1 MLLAVYR
8 EPFSFQPVVRR
19 LPAGETLAAMRARM
33 PGLPEDFDQ
42 RGVICI
48 DGHPVPRAL
57 WHAVRPKGAVTEI
70 TFHAAPMGGGGGKK
84 NPLATIAAIA
94 LTVVTGNIASG
105 KLLGGLTGAA
115 AAGQAT
121 VASVALAA
129 GVSLVGSLALSSLVK
144 PPTWMGGNDDPRR
157 QDRGAASASG
167 NVLEPNAAIPRV
179 IGTRK
184 VYPPMAMEPLTYFQ
198 GPDEIVEAAYVLA
211 GPHQLEDIRIGP
223 APVASMADV
232 EVETREGW
240 LGEAPVYLLS
250 RQGRTEAI
258 NSELRAHVV
267 GDDNRTI
274 ESPAGDI
281 LTALPQPQV
290 FATREAPD
298 EHQLQISFPQGLQ
311 LATGESGVAIRVPLR
326 IRARRVGD
334 AGWRNLPELHFQQ
347 RQLGQIRATIRF
359 AWTDDPSGAPAAAS
373 GSGWVEARRF
383 APGQTAL
390 PAAEN
395 WVADP
400 YFGDAG
406 PDYLDAGNAG
416 TTGVQ
421 HVQMDR
427 WTATLLLDRAEW
439 PPGRY
444 EFEIVRGAAFKVAD
458 YNAGSYQYGD
468 SVWDFF
474 GRRGTPGEIVM
485 SRDNVVDSLYLL
497 RSVSIWDEHPLPS
510 RDLAVIAIRA
520 RNRAADRLSV
530 LASGWVRDWDGT
542 GWRDWTTTSNPAPHL
557 VDVWTGM
564 LNVDPVPDGLIWH
577 DRLLEWRAHCAA
589 EGYTVDAIIE
599 DRSVDD
605 VARLVAS
612 CGYAEPYMS
621 DQWGV
626 VYDRDTS
633 AEAPV
638 QVFAARN
645 SQGFGWSKGF
655 ARMPDGLRVNFAEQV
670 RDYEPRQISVFRPGL
685 SNDNGRVE
693 QVDYPGLVD
702 YDAVHRR
709 ALYDQAQAI
718 HRSTFY
724 NLTAPAEY
732 LLSRRGDLVGIQH
745 QALSEWA
752 GSARVAAVQLDGNGD
767 TIAILPD
774 TPLTISQ
781 RPYMDQVPNLAAED
795 RLDLLGLR
803 MGLAIRAG
811 GNVAIHDAT
820 QDGDWI
826 DLDPP
831 APGDITGALVVVGAS
846 GRVYRRV
853 RIMDIEPGDDLTARI
868 TAVDEAPQI
877 WSMLHG

>member
-1 MLLAVYR
+1 MATDLEKLVVQLSADIKGYEREMRKAVGVTNRQAR
-8 EPFSFQPVVRR
+8 EIEKRFNAMNRNLDGIGKRAARSLVAPF
-19 LPAGETLAAMRARM
+19 AG
-33 PGLPEDFDQ
+33 
-42 RGVICI
+42 
-48 DGHPVPRAL
+48 
-57 WHAVRPKGAVTEI
+57 
-70 TFHAAPMGGGGGKK
+70 
-84 NPLATIAAIA
+84 IAAAIGGRELIRMTGEWTD
-94 LTVVTGNIASG
+94 LTSRVN
-105 KLLGGLTGAA
+105 
-115 AAGQAT
+115 
-121 VASVALAA
+121 LAA
-129 GVSLVGSLALSSLVK
+129 GSMEKGNQVMQRVSDMARRTYSDLSQTAEGYLAFSTTLTELGVSTDRQLDFVESLNNALVVSGAKGDTAARVMDALSK
-144 PPTWMGGNDDPRR
+144 
-157 QDRGAASASG
+157 A
-167 NVLEPNAAIPRV
+167 
-179 IGTRK
+179 
-184 VYPPMAMEPLTYFQ
+184 
-198 GPDEIVEAAYVLA
+198 
-211 GPHQLEDIRIGP
+211 
-223 APVASMADV
+223 
-232 EVETREGW
+232 TREGW

-334 AGWRNLPELHFQQ
+334 VGWRNLPELHFQQ

-390 PAAEN
+390 PAAED
-395 WVADP
+395 WTADP
-400 YFGDAG
+400 YFGTSG

-427 WTATLLLDRAEW
+427 WTATLLLDRAGW

-458 YNAGSYQYGD
+458 YAASSYQYGG

-474 GRRGTPGEIVM
+474 GRRGTPGQIVM

-577 DRLLEWRAHCAA
+577 DRLLDWRAHCAA

-638 QVFAARN
+638 QVFTGRN

-767 TIAILPD
+767 TVAILPD

-811 GNVAIHDAT
+811 GNVAIHDAM

-826 DLDPP
+826 DLAPP